1 MARLI
6 FPAPRPVSSL
16 LTEAGAGN
24 QPTTMTDQEKIA
36 LLTLA
41 LAGAVG
47 ALEACETAFKHDGRH
62 NTAKFC
68 ADLVVDYRKTLHIT
82 RP

>member
-1 MARLI
+1 M
-6 FPAPRPVSSL
+6 S
-16 LTEAGAGN
+16 
-24 QPTTMTDQEKIA
+24 DQEKIA

-68 ADLVVDYRKTLHIT
+68 ADLVVDYRKALQLT